1 MVLLAT
7 LRDFSATKLD
17 LALIQLDLQAVCIQ
31 DPILSTQPTKARLI
45 LYDCAEWSQV
55 AKPLRAGPPGT
66 FLGQDL
72 ARYAWGHAV

>member
-1 MVLLAT
+1 MVSLAT

-45 LYDCAEWSQV
+45 YDCAEWSQV
-55 AKPLRAGPPGT
+55 AKPLRAGPLWT
-66 FLGQDL
+66 FKGQDL